1 MTSTDAKYQEVDV
14 ALRLKALGYGVW
26 QA

>member
-1 MTSTDAKYQEVDV
+1 MGYDDARAMEVELGIR
-14 ALRLKALGYGVW
+14 LRALGYGVW